1 MPVKCHRCKRIPKN
15 KRLCLLIAA
24 HNEEIILDAT
34 LKSAMTAG
42 ICKHHIFVVDDNSSD
57 STYEVAVKRLGR
69 ANVLK
74 VERSGKALALFKAIQ
89 HFKIV
94 KHYTWMHVAD
104 ADSVFSRNY
113 FRIIRRDLNPQ
124 KFCAAIGVVQSLKG
138 NWISSYRTCLYAF
151 GQVVNRRIESFLRI
165 IPVMP
170 GPTSIYKTEIL
181 GDLNFFAKSVTED
194 FDMTL
199 QIYRKKL
206 GRIQYI
212 RTAVNYTQDPK
223 TLRGYYKQVSRW
235 SKGYFQSLFN
245 HRIGLKP
252 SPIDM
257 YLAYQ
262 VFKTILFALELMV
275 LLPLR
280 VSIVGGGQILLI
292 LIASEFMMM
301 FTFALFGAIYSKR
314 WSVMLH
320 FPLFFVLRF
329 VDVAVFVTSMVTVAF
344 KRLLRLEKHLAAG
357 WSVAD
362 KRYKLSIDALAE
374 VGQQ

>member
-1 MPVKCHRCKRIPKN
+1 M
-15 KRLCLLIAA
+15 CLLIAA
-24 HNEEIILDAT
+24 HNEEVILDAT
-34 LKSAMTAG
+34 LKSAMSAG

-57 STYEVAVKRLGR
+57 ETYGVATKRLGA

-74 VERSGKALALFKAIQ
+74 VERSGKALALHKAIN
-89 HFKIV
+89 HFKII
-94 KHYTWMHVAD
+94 KNYSWMHVAD

-113 FRIIRRDLNPQ
+113 FRIIRRDLDPE
-124 KFCAAIGVVQSLKG
+124 KFCAAIGVVQSMRG

-151 GQVVNRRIESFLRI
+151 GQVVNRRIESFLRV

-181 GDLNFFAKSVTED
+181 PELNFFAKSVTED

-212 RTAVNYTQDPK
+212 KTAINYTQDPK

-235 SKGYFQSLFN
+235 SKGYFQSIIN

-252 SPIDM
+252 SPIDA

-262 VFKTILFALELMV
+262 ILKTLVFALEMAI

-280 VSIVGGGQILLI
+280 VTILGSGQILL
-292 LIASEFMMM
+292 LLVASDMLMM
-301 FTFALFGAIYSKR
+301 FFFALFGAVYSKR
-314 WSVMLH
+314 WSILLH

-329 VDVAVFVTSMVTVAF
+329 VDIFVFVKSMAGVAI
-344 KRLLRLEKHLAAG
+344 KRLLRIERHLGTG
-357 WSVAD
+357 WTVAD
-362 KRYKLSIDALAE
+362 KRYQLSLDTLAE